1 MQQANT
7 GLREQREQ
15 VNGIADS
22 NARIG
27 KDIKKSQELLGGIE
41 RGLYMKYM
49 LMYAVIAL
57 LALIIFIKLLSKIL
71 FFL

>member
-1 MQQANT
+1 MQEANT
-7 GLREQREQ
+7 GLLEQRSQ
-15 VNGIADS
+15 VNAIADS

-27 KDIKKSQELLGGIE
+27 RDIKKSQELLGGIE
-41 RGLYMKYM
+41 RGLYMKYI

-57 LALIIFIKLLSKIL
+57 LALIIFIKLVSKIL

>member
-1 MQQANT
+1 MQEANT
-7 GLREQREQ
+7 GLLEQRSQ
-15 VNGIADS
+15 VNAIADS

-27 KDIKKSQELLGGIE
+27 RDIKKSQELLGGIE
-41 RGLYMKYM
+41 RGLYMKYI